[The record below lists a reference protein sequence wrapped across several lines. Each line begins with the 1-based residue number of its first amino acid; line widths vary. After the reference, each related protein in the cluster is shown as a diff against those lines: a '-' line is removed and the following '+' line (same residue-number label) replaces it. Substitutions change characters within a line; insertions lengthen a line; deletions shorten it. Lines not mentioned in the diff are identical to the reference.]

1 MQCRVNLAV
10 ATPGDALYGPKQEP
24 PLSRLFRTLCVS
36 FCAALLAVT
45 SLYGASQT
53 GHRVAHTFDWPPI
66 ASPGSAFDAD
76 HDPLHVH
83 VAPKPATGTDAAG
96 GEDPDTS
103 ETRPTGHHHA
113 ATGDSPN
120 AVPEAGNGVKAILR
134 STTGQHWSA
143 GDPSRPNHDGDGP
156 EYPPKRMRTVI

>member
-1 MQCRVNLAV
+1 LVI
-10 ATPGDALYGPKQEP
+10 ATPGDARYGREQEP
-24 PLSRLFRTLCVS
+24 RLSRLFRTLCVS

-96 GEDPDTS
+96 GEDPDTG

-120 AVPEAGNGVKAILR
+120 AVPDSGNGVKAIHR
-134 STTGQHWSA
+134 SATGQRWSDGNSA
-143 GDPSRPNHDGDGP
+143 RPNHDEDGP
-156 EYPPKRMRTVI
+156 EYPPKRKRTVI

>member
-1 MQCRVNLAV
+1 MVI
-10 ATPGDALYGPKQEP
+10 ATPGDARYGPKQEP
-24 PLSRLFRTLCVS
+24 QLSRLFHTLCVS
-36 FCAALLAVT
+36 FCAALLAVA

-53 GHRVAHTFDWPPI
+53 GHRIAHASDWPPI

-83 VAPKPATGTDAAG
+83 VAPGPATGTDATG
-96 GEDPDTS
+96 GEDPDTG

-120 AVPEAGNGVKAILR
+120 AVPETGHGVKAILR
-134 STTGQHWSA
+134 STTGQRWSA
-143 GDPSRPNHDGDGP
+143 GDLSRPNHDEDGP